1 MSALGQQRT
10 WIGANLCVFGRRL
23 SVRRIVVPKRRFEI
37 RLDLMPTIEM
47 ARKDGALR
55 TAIASAGRDGER
67 PAFFR

>member
-23 SVRRIVVPKRRFEI
+23 SVPRIVVPKRRFEI
-37 RLDLMPTIEM
+37 RPDLMPTIET

-55 TAIASAGRDGER
+55 TAIASTGRDGER